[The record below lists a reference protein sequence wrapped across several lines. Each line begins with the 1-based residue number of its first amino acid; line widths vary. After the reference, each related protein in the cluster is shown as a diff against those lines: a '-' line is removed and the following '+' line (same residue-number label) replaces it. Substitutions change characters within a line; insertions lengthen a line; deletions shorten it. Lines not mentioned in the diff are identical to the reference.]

1 MNYFM
6 CSVVIFC
13 FNNVLLSLVC
23 KIVSLYKAQLKDLN
37 AQL

>member
-6 CSVVIFC
+6 SSMVIFC
-13 FNNVLLSLVC
+13 FNNVLLSLLC
-23 KIVSLYKAQLKDLN
+23 KIVSLYKAQLKYLN